1 MGFKLGRSQPAGHVN
16 DGEHHHHVNKH
27 RIERFEGAT
36 DLIVVGL
43 IVLLG
48 LAMLIGL
55 ITASGEANW

>member
-1 MGFKLGRSQPAGHVN
+1 MGFKLGRQPAGHVQ
-16 DGEHHHHVNKH
+16 DGEHHHHNKH
-27 RIERFEGAT
+27 RIERFEGAA

-55 ITASGEANW
+55 MTASGEANW

>member
-1 MGFKLGRSQPAGHVN
+1 MRFKLGRSQPVGPVH
-16 DGEHHHHVNKH
+16 DGEHHHVNHH
-27 RIERFEGAT
+27 RIEKFEGAA

-55 ITASGEANW
+55 LTASGKANW

>member
-1 MGFKLGRSQPAGHVN
+1 MRFKLGRSQPVGPVH
-16 DGEHHHHVNKH
+16 DDEHHHVNRH
-27 RIERFEGAT
+27 RIERFEGAA

-55 ITASGEANW
+55 LTASGKANW

>member
-1 MGFKLGRSQPAGHVN
+1 MGFKLGRSQPAGPVR
-16 DGEHHHHVNKH
+16 DGEHHHNKH
-27 RIERFEGAT
+27 RIERFEGAA